1 MSEKIHKFNRYT
13 VTEKEIGGGWIWL
26 SIKYTAKKATPSW
39 RELQTIKNNIV
50 GENRQAIE
58 IYPSEDSIVDT
69 LNHYHLWVMP
79 KGQKFQLGYKNCLN
93 GKEDEGL
100 TRQRIWSKGEEK
112 SDALSDEE
120 IKVLKSMGR

>member
-58 IYPSEDSIVDT
+58 IYPAEDQIIDT
-69 LNHYHLWVMP
+69 QNNYHLWVTPPNKKNKIKNKTQP
-79 KGQKFQLGYKNCLN
+79 KQIKKTINKTPKSEKNRKLWVEN
-93 GKEDEGL
+93 
-100 TRQRIWSKGEEK
+100 
-112 SDALSDEE
+112 
-120 IKVLKSMGR
+120 